1 MKTALSLSGQ
11 THNKGSVSTES
22 IIEDRKDITKYN
34 HNIMTPSTAISM
46 LLVLAISAT
55 NAFTLSSSIKESNSW
70 LTNSVTNV
78 LYNTCSSKQTQPSQ
92 LRLLFTTIEEEEECY
107 EFNTT
112 AVVSVALGLLTLV
125 GILSPI
131 LITNNDKSL
140 DESSPCAES
149 LNSDDEYDESS
160 GSDNDDEY
168 EMMKRKNKPG
178 SGYDE
183 FLAFCGKTNCDDEL
197 GSSTM
202 INVSESVTQ
211 FEIKSLIHE
220 HNIAQEKAN
229 ELLDKYK
236 GREELLLK
244 NLRKLKRK

>member
-1 MKTALSLSGQ
+1 M
-11 THNKGSVSTES
+11 
-22 IIEDRKDITKYN
+22 
-34 HNIMTPSTAISM
+34 
-46 LLVLAISAT
+46 
-55 NAFTLSSSIKESNSW
+55 
-70 LTNSVTNV
+70 
-78 LYNTCSSKQTQPSQ
+78 
-92 LRLLFTTIEEEEECY
+92 EEEECY

-112 AVVSVALGLLTLV
+112 AVVSIALGVLTLV
-125 GILSPI
+125 GIFSSI
-131 LITNNDKSL
+131 LPNNTHDKN

-168 EMMKRKNKPG
+168 EMMKLKNDKNKPG

-183 FLAFCGKTNCDDEL
+183 FLAFCGKLNNNDNNDYDDER
-197 GSSTM
+197 SSTM
-202 INVSESVTQ
+202 MNVSESVTQ

-220 HNIAQEKAN
+220 HDISKDKAN
-229 ELLDKYK
+229 ELFDRYK

>member
-1 MKTALSLSGQ
+1 MA
-11 THNKGSVSTES
+11 H
-22 IIEDRKDITKYN
+22 
-34 HNIMTPSTAISM
+34 PTAIIM

-70 LTNSVTNV
+70 LTSSVTSV
-78 LYNTCSSKQTQPSQ
+78 LFNTCSSKQTQPSYSQ
-92 LRLLFTTIEEEEECY
+92 RRLLFTKMEEEEECFEY
-107 EFNTT
+107 NTT
-112 AVVSVALGLLTLV
+112 AVVSVALGILTLV
-125 GILSPI
+125 GILSSI
-131 LITNNDKSL
+131 LPNNTNNNND
-140 DESSPCAES
+140 DSSPCAES

-168 EMMKRKNKPG
+168 EMMKLKNDKNKPG

-183 FLAFCGKTNCDDEL
+183 FLAFCGKLNNNDNNDYDDER
-197 GSSTM
+197 SSTM
-202 INVSESVTQ
+202 MNVSESVTQ

-220 HNIAQEKAN
+220 HDISKDKAN
-229 ELLDKYK
+229 ELFDRYK

>member
-1 MKTALSLSGQ
+1 MA
-11 THNKGSVSTES
+11 H
-22 IIEDRKDITKYN
+22 
-34 HNIMTPSTAISM
+34 PTAIIM

-70 LTNSVTNV
+70 LTSSVTSV
-78 LYNTCSSKQTQPSQ
+78 LFNTCSSKQTQPSYSQ
-92 LRLLFTTIEEEEECY
+92 RRLLFTKMEEEEECFEY
-107 EFNTT
+107 NTT
-112 AVVSVALGLLTLV
+112 AVVSVALGILTLV
-125 GILSPI
+125 GILSSI
-131 LITNNDKSL
+131 LPNNTHDKN

-168 EMMKRKNKPG
+168 EMMKQLKNDKNKPG

-183 FLAFCGKTNCDDEL
+183 FLAFCGKLNNNDNNDYDDER
-197 GSSTM
+197 SSTM
-202 INVSESVTQ
+202 MNVSESVTQ

-220 HNIAQEKAN
+220 HNISKDKAN
-229 ELLDKYK
+229 ELFDRYK

>member
-1 MKTALSLSGQ
+1 MA
-11 THNKGSVSTES
+11 H
-22 IIEDRKDITKYN
+22 
-34 HNIMTPSTAISM
+34 PTAIIM

-70 LTNSVTNV
+70 LTSSVTSV
-78 LYNTCSSKQTQPSQ
+78 LFNTCSSKQTQPSYSQ
-92 LRLLFTTIEEEEECY
+92 RRLLFTKMEEEEECFEY
-107 EFNTT
+107 NTT
-112 AVVSVALGLLTLV
+112 AVVSVALGILTLV
-125 GILSPI
+125 GIFSSI
-131 LITNNDKSL
+131 LPNNTHDKN

-168 EMMKRKNKPG
+168 EMMKLKNDKNKPG

-183 FLAFCGKTNCDDEL
+183 FLAFCGKLNNNDNNEEEEERSN
-197 GSSTM
+197 SSTM
-202 INVSESVTQ
+202 MNVSESVTQ

-220 HNIAQEKAN
+220 HNISKDKAN
-229 ELLDKYK
+229 ELFDRYK

>member
-1 MKTALSLSGQ
+1 MA
-11 THNKGSVSTES
+11 H
-22 IIEDRKDITKYN
+22 
-34 HNIMTPSTAISM
+34 PTAIIM

-70 LTNSVTNV
+70 LTSSVTSV
-78 LYNTCSSKQTQPSQ
+78 LFNTCSSKQTQPSYSQ
-92 LRLLFTTIEEEEECY
+92 RRLLFTKMEEEECF

-112 AVVSVALGLLTLV
+112 AVVSVALGILTLV
-125 GILSPI
+125 GIFSSI
-131 LITNNDKSL
+131 LPNNTHDKN

-168 EMMKRKNKPG
+168 EMMKLKNDKNKPG

-183 FLAFCGKTNCDDEL
+183 FLAFCGKLNNNDNNDYDDER
-197 GSSTM
+197 SSTM
-202 INVSESVTQ
+202 MNVSESVTQ

-220 HNIAQEKAN
+220 HNISKDKAN
-229 ELLDKYK
+229 ELFDRYK

>member
-1 MKTALSLSGQ
+1 
-11 THNKGSVSTES
+11 
-22 IIEDRKDITKYN
+22 
-34 HNIMTPSTAISM
+34 MTPSTAITM

-55 NAFTLSSSIKESNSW
+55 NALTLSSSIKESNSW
-70 LTNSVTNV
+70 LTTSVTNV
-78 LYNTCSSKQTQPSQ
+78 LYNKCSPKQTQPSQ
-92 LRLLFTTIEEEEECY
+92 LRLLFTTMEEEECF

-112 AVVSVALGLLTLV
+112 AAVSVALGLLTLV
-125 GILSPI
+125 GILSQI
-131 LITNNDKSL
+131 LIANNDKSL

-168 EMMKRKNKPG
+168 EMMKRNKPG

-202 INVSESVTQ
+202 MMNVSESVTQ

-229 ELLDKYK
+229 ELLDRYN

>member
-1 MKTALSLSGQ
+1 MA
-11 THNKGSVSTES
+11 H
-22 IIEDRKDITKYN
+22 
-34 HNIMTPSTAISM
+34 PTAIIM

-70 LTNSVTNV
+70 LTSSVTSV
-78 LYNTCSSKQTQPSQ
+78 LFNTCSSKQTQPSYSQ
-92 LRLLFTTIEEEEECY
+92 RRLLFTKMEEEEEECFEY
-107 EFNTT
+107 NST
-112 AVVSVALGLLTLV
+112 AIVSVALGILTLV
-125 GILSPI
+125 GILTSI
-131 LITNNDKSL
+131 LPNNTNNNND
-140 DESSPCAES
+140 DSSPCAES

-168 EMMKRKNKPG
+168 EMMKLKNDKNKPG

-183 FLAFCGKTNCDDEL
+183 FLAFCGKLNNNDNNDYDDER
-197 GSSTM
+197 SSTM
-202 INVSESVTQ
+202 MNVSESVTQ

-220 HNIAQEKAN
+220 HNISKDKAN
-229 ELLDKYK
+229 ELFDRYK